1 MTFAPVVFWQ
11 AQPRRVCF
19 QTADLLAAMQSD
31 WPQAERAE
39 LLALFG
45 VPRAILPTAL
55 AMPMAAMSAARA
67 PASRRALRQV
77 STVVAHKSSGSC
89 TTSPPAG
96 KCCGNS
102 RWARR
107 RPRVGPK
114 QDGPRRRRA
123 LVDG

>member
-31 WPQAERAE
+31 WPQAEPVE

-67 PASRRALRQV
+67 PASRSALRQV

-89 TTSPPAG
+89 
-96 KCCGNS
+96 
-102 RWARR
+102 
-107 RPRVGPK
+107 
-114 QDGPRRRRA
+114 
-123 LVDG
+123 